1 MGAAPVR
8 PVAFV
13 AVAVA
18 VAVAVTLALAGS
30 GRVLLACLTRRAV
43 MVVSGLP
50 AVVRVPGR
58 RALIVAVFMARGV
71 LAVVCVAR
79 RDAVPVSDG
88 ATAGRSMAPLT
99 VLAGRGVM
107 SVSKSAAVPR
117 VTVAVV
123 SLGLGSALFDGRR
136 RSGRCRSGW
145 CRSGRCRSGGRR
157 SGGRRRRGRR
167 WARPRPA
174 VGARR
179 PCGWFAAVVGG
190 PVRRTADRRH
200 RRVAAGLSRGPGGGR
215 GSSRGFRRDRA
226 VAPACCR
233 RR

>member
-43 MVVSGLP
+43 MVVSGRP
-50 AVVRVPGR
+50 AVVPVPGR
-58 RALIVAVFMARGV
+58 RALIVVVLMARGV
-71 LAVVCVAR
+71 LAMVCVAR

-107 SVSKSAAVPR
+107 SVSESAAAR
-117 VTVAVV
+117 RLTVAVV
-123 SLGLGSALFDGRR
+123 SLGLGSVLFDARR
-136 RSGRCRSGW
+136 
-145 CRSGRCRSGGRR
+145 RSGRCRSGGRR
-157 SGGRRRRGRR
+157 GGGRGRRGRR

-179 PCGWFAAVVGG
+179 PCGWLAAMVGG

-200 RRVAAGLSRGPGGGR
+200 RRVAAGLSQGPGGGR
-215 GSSRGFRRDRA
+215 GSRR
-226 VAPACCR
+226 
-233 RR
+233 